1 MKIGIISDIHSNI
14 IAFRA
19 CVDYLEKKG
28 CDEYF
33 LLGDYVS
40 DTPYTRETL
49 DFLYTFIQTHTC
61 YLLRGNREEYM
72 LTQREDRLAGRKEKK
87 WIYNSASGNLLYT
100 YEQLT
105 EQDFAFFEKLPISFV
120 YEKDGYPSITCAH
133 GSPGNTR
140 ELLQL
145 DGEPVRNWLKKI
157 STDYL
162 ICAHTHRKGMKTVG
176 KKQYYNPGCMG
187 IAMEDKGYAQCM
199 ILHGKECSEG
209 NLWEPEFLK
218 VPYDMPR
225 VVRDIRKW
233 GLLEAGGWFVNSSIQ
248 NLLTGINRSAPLVD
262 LAGRLSA
269 EAGETGVWPHIR
281 EIYFAM
287 AAKELQIPDYR
298 LEFADMDQTDMDQ
311 TEPYDQRG
319 FASER
324 GKEC

>member
-61 YLLRGNREEYM
+61 YLLRGTREEYM

-105 EQDFAFFEKLPISFV
+105 EQDFAFFERLPISFV
-120 YEKDGYPSITCAH
+120 YEKEGYPSITCAH
-133 GSPGNTR
+133 GSPESTR

-176 KKQYYNPGCMG
+176 KKQYYNPGCVG

-225 VVRDIRKW
+225 VVRDIRKQ

-262 LAGRLSA
+262 RAGQLS
-269 EAGETGVWPHIR
+269 EQAGETGVWPHIK

-298 LEFADMDQTDMDQ
+298 LEFADMDQT
-311 TEPYDQRG
+311 EPYDQRG

>member
-72 LTQREDRLAGRKEKK
+72 LAQREDRLAGRKEKK

-105 EQDFAFFEKLPISFV
+105 EQDFAFFERLPISFV

-133 GSPGNTR
+133 GSPESTR

-162 ICAHTHRKGMKTVG
+162 ICAHTHRKGMKMVG
-176 KKQYYNPGCMG
+176 KKQYYNPGCVG

-225 VVRDIRKW
+225 VVRDIRKQ

-269 EAGETGVWPHIR
+269 EAGETGVWPHIK

-298 LEFADMDQTDMDQ
+298 LEFAGMDQ

>member
-1 MKIGIISDIHSNI
+1 MKIGVISDIHSNI
-14 IAFRA
+14 VAFRA
-19 CVDYLEKKG
+19 CVDYLEEEG

-72 LTQREDRLAGRKEKK
+72 LAQREDRLAGREEKK

-105 EQDFAFFEKLPISFV
+105 PES
-120 YEKDGYPSITCAH
+120 
-133 GSPGNTR
+133 TR

-145 DGEPVRNWLKKI
+145 DGERVAKWLQRI
-157 STDYL
+157 PTDYL

-176 KKQYYNPGCMG
+176 KKQYYNPGCVG

-199 ILHGKECSEG
+199 ILHGKECGAG

-225 VVRDIRKW
+225 VVRDIRKR

-298 LEFADMDQTDMDQ
+298 SEFAGMDQ

-319 FASER
+319 FALER

>member
-1 MKIGIISDIHSNI
+1 MKIGVISDIHSNI
-14 IAFRA
+14 VAFRA
-19 CVDYLEKKG
+19 CVDYLEEEG

-49 DFLYTFIQTHTC
+49 DFLYEFIQSHVC

-72 LTQREDRLAGRKEKK
+72 LAQREDRLAGREEKK

-100 YEQLT
+100 YEQLA
-105 EQDFAFFEKLPISFV
+105 EQDFAFFERLPISFV
-120 YEKDGYPSITCAH
+120 YEKEGYPSITCAH
-133 GSPGNTR
+133 GSPESTR

-145 DGEPVRNWLKKI
+145 DGERVAKWLQRI
-157 STDYL
+157 PTDYL

-176 KKQYYNPGCMG
+176 KKQYYNPGCVG

-199 ILHGKECSEG
+199 ILHGKECGAG

-225 VVRDIRKW
+225 VVRDIRKR

-298 LEFADMDQTDMDQ
+298 SEFAGMDQ

-319 FASER
+319 FALER

>member
-19 CVDYLEKKG
+19 CVDYLGKKG

-72 LTQREDRLAGRKEKK
+72 LAQREDRLAGRKEKK

-120 YEKDGYPSITCAH
+120 YEKEGYPSITCAH

-176 KKQYYNPGCMG
+176 KKQYYNPGCVG

-225 VVRDIRKW
+225 VVRDIRKQ

-269 EAGETGVWPHIR
+269 EAGETGVWPHIK

-298 LEFADMDQTDMDQ
+298 LEFAGMDQIDMDQ

-319 FASER
+319 FALER